1 MNIYLSLIVLAL
13 TFSVVLVIRIHI
25 THQVKILATK
35 QLVFFRLIL
44 CLLFFM
50 PLAYFTLHT
59 LSLTNHYSPNLLIQL
74 AVTEQ
79 TLVSISLV
87 LHAMFAYVFAFSTIH
102 SVIVSS
108 FLYMYIKLAL
118 YYLISWLKAKF
129 FEITKQLTADITCFF

>member
-50 PLAYFTLHT
+50 PLAYFTLHI

-118 YYLISWLKAKF
+118 YYLIS
-129 FEITKQLTADITCFF
+129 